1 MDTVRAPAT
10 RRWSAQGL
18 GAHMGLRPG
27 GLHPAPLLQG
37 TAFQLSLR
45 AGGGAGEVSVEAP
58 GPLEDRSVCLL
69 RAGTKQ

>member
-1 MDTVRAPAT
+1 
-10 RRWSAQGL
+10 
-18 GAHMGLRPG
+18 MGLRPG

-37 TAFQLSLR
+37 MAFQLSLR

-58 GPLEDRSVCLL
+58 GPLEGRSVCLL